1 MGSNPTHSAK
11 TKAGGSKLEKQ
22 KKKEI
27 IKAVLA
33 VAFLVILICIVG
45 IMMIRYSVEGEKDM
59 PFYLSKI
66 TMISTAE
73 GVEHADSIEKW
84 NMDIYQ
90 NNDIYFS
97 IEKSENADED
107 ETIKSVSIEN
117 IQITKTPAVGA
128 IKSYMPNCGEGRA
141 FTYTEDYVIQN
152 QSLTYQGGTQTDLKM
167 LQIGNQGGNI
177 AIRFTNTGIRK
188 LCFQ

>member
-1 MGSNPTHSAK
+1 M
-11 TKAGGSKLEKQ
+11 EKQ

-33 VAFLVILICIVG
+33 VAFLVILVCIVG
-45 IMMIRYSVEGEKDM
+45 LMMIRYSVEGEKDM

-73 GVEHADSIEKW
+73 GVEHADSAEKW

-117 IQITKTPAVGA
+117 IQITKTPAVGE
-128 IKSYMPNCGEGRA
+128 IKSYMPNSGEGRA

-188 LCFQ
+188 LCF